1 MCLAVISGRKVFQTP
16 VFSEA
21 TALSFPRK
29 THNSLR
35 RRACTNWYRTGR
47 CGAYTGACIIRV
59 WSSAARANASMSNT
73 ISHNSV
79 VTFHY
84 TLRDGTGDVLEASSP
99 DRSVTVLQGHA
110 NIVRGLDSALLNHV
124 AGETFS
130 VTVPPELG
138 YGLRRDGWVQR
149 ISKKHLPKRD
159 PNQRLP
165 LSRSFIKC

>member
-1 MCLAVISGRKVFQTP
+1 
-16 VFSEA
+16 
-21 TALSFPRK
+21 
-29 THNSLR
+29 
-35 RRACTNWYRTGR
+35 
-47 CGAYTGACIIRV
+47 
-59 WSSAARANASMSNT
+59 MSNT

-99 DRSVTVLQGHA
+99 DRPVTVLQGHA

-124 AGETFS
+124 AGDTFS

-149 ISKKHLPKRD
+149 ISKKHLPKT
-159 PNQRLP
+159 PRLKVGMQTAFRTEQGVKRVTIVKVGAKMVDVDLNHP
-165 LSRSFIKC
+165 FAGRELHFDVEIVGVREADAAEIAHGHVHGPGGHHH